1 MCWKRM
7 LLGFDKKPNAWKTS
21 KGLTHMRDVHHPDA
35 KASANAKAAQVS
47 L

>member
-1 MCWKRM
+1 M

-21 KGLTHMRDVHHPDA
+21 KKGLTHIRDVHRPDA
-35 KASANAKAAQVS
+35 KASADAKAAQVS